1 MKTNSLCPA
10 AGGIAGGLELAV
22 KFDGRDLLRKSAPWR
37 GVKKEALTSHEPAVD
52 LQLHQREKEGI
63 RILDLRGHLI
73 IGDSEA
79 TLRGAIAALAETG
92 AVNVI
97 LNLAGV
103 TEIDDDG
110 LGALVFCYA
119 RIGRSGGALKLLNL
133 SPVHLSPMVL
143 TKLEAEFEV
152 FTDEQD
158 AVDSFSPDLAA
169 RHYDILEWIQ
179 EQEKRPAPDLP
190 K

>member
-1 MKTNSLCPA
+1 M
-10 AGGIAGGLELAV
+10 
-22 KFDGRDLLRKSAPWR
+22 
-37 GVKKEALTSHEPAVD
+37 D
-52 LQLHQREKEGI
+52 LQLNKRENEGI
-63 RILDLRGHLI
+63 RILDLQGRLI
-73 IGDSEA
+73 IGDSEKI
-79 TLRGAIAALAETG
+79 LRNAIAALAE
-92 AVNVI
+92 ARDVNI
-97 LNLAGV
+97 IFNLAGV

-119 RIGRSGGALKLLNL
+119 RIVRSGGALKLLNL
-133 SPVHLSPMVL
+133 SPLQLSPMVL

-158 AVDSFSPDLAA
+158 AVDSFFPDRAA
-169 RHYDILEWIQ
+169 RHYDILEWVQ

>member
-1 MKTNSLCPA
+1 MRTA
-10 AGGIAGGLELAV
+10 M
-22 KFDGRDLLRKSAPWR
+22 
-37 GVKKEALTSHEPAVD
+37 D

-63 RILDLRGHLI
+63 RILDLRGPLI

-79 TLRGAIAALAETG
+79 ILRTAIVALAEAS
-92 AVNVI
+92 AVNII

-119 RIGRSGGALKLLNL
+119 RIVRSGGALKLLNV
-133 SPVHLSPMVL
+133 PPHLSLMVL
-143 TKLEAEFEV
+143 TKLDTVFEV

-158 AVDSFSPDLAA
+158 AVNSFFPDRAV
-169 RHYDILEWIQ
+169 RHYDILEWVQ

-190 K
+190 